1 MIFKESYLRR
11 IISGAHGA
19 PLQSYGS
26 IEEFCIAGIIT
37 RGNVFIR
44 SFFCPFLIK
53 QKNFGKQENCKG
65 IKEL

>member
-53 QKNFGKQENCKG
+53 QKTLARK
-65 IKEL
+65 L